1 MKKPAL
7 PRFAVL
13 VFIYSLTLVSLVMIQ
28 FVRRGNFTM
37 RAGNMVITGRYAPEE
52 DSESRSAD
60 GRRETSAFHRLQG
73 GAGVYFGG
81 LEFSLDGP
89 GEGLALL
96 DGSGGR
102 TPVLPEFLVLAG
114 DAATFTFPG
123 GTELAFT
130 TRYSG
135 GSLELRIS
143 AALGGETAAL
153 ELPYK
158 PLKSSRV
165 RNSGGGE
172 MVINSGGTDYTFGR
186 LTDGAEDR
194 LLSFKAD
201 GDSVSYRA
209 VPEKRAFNPE
219 DFVLAGAESRET
231 YAAAMSRW
239 RDQNF
244 SIWNRTVQTTADED
258 VIVACAAEAVRRGVY
273 RAAVSAVSSAFL
285 GGPRRTYESSVY
297 LGRMGEARISFTAAE
312 RDRISRISRLINEKS
327 SGFLGESHVFEFL
340 AVRGYLNFL
349 NDGVELIRSIDPSS
363 LSPELAPGIFEGFM
377 DMKQYRGREE
387 NPFERLADQACFVIS
402 EGIHSD
408 GGRVFVF
415 QGGAADVE
423 FNLRLGSGLLA
434 WAEDSGSPGWAGVGR
449 SLVLSVLSLTAED
462 GTLPASLSVSDGGII
477 SENPGPRL
485 AAAKLYR
492 IMRAG
497 DYYPRAAGIGAGVNG
512 IWTWTAASAVS
523 ASQENNILDISVGF
537 PAGETHYMMIRGV
550 RPFTKLQLY
559 NIDYRTDPQFER
571 YDSSGWVYLPE
582 DQLLVIKMK
591 HRAALEHIRIFY

>member
-7 PRFAVL
+7 PRCGVVVL
-13 VFIYSLTLVSLVMIQ
+13 VYSLSLVILVMVQ
-28 FVRRGNFTM
+28 FARQGNFTM
-37 RAGNMVITGRYAPEE
+37 RAGNMVITGRYAPE
-52 DSESRSAD
+52 DSESPDPAWRPDAP
-60 GRRETSAFHRLQG
+60 GFHRLQG

-102 TPVLPEFLVLAG
+102 VPVLPEFLVLTD
-114 DAATFTFPG
+114 DAAVFTLSG
-123 GTELAFT
+123 GTELSFT

-135 GSLELRIS
+135 GSPELRIS
-143 AALGGETAAL
+143 AALDGETSAL

-158 PLKSSRV
+158 PLKSSKV

-172 MVINSGGTDYTFGR
+172 MVISSGGTDYTFGR
-186 LTDGAEDR
+186 SIDGVEDR
-194 LLSFKAD
+194 RLSLKAG

-219 DFVLAGAESRET
+219 DFILAGAESRES
-231 YAAAMSRW
+231 YAGVLSRW

-244 SIWNRTVQTTADED
+244 SIWNRAVQTSADED
-258 VIVACAAEAVRRGVY
+258 VVIACAAEAVRRGVY

-285 GGPRRTYESSVY
+285 GGTGRTHESSVY
-297 LGRMGEARISFTAAE
+297 LGRMDRARVSFTAAE
-312 RDRISRISRLINEKS
+312 RDRISRISRLINERS
-327 SGFLGESHVFEFL
+327 LGFLDESHVFEFL

-349 NDGVELIRSIDPSS
+349 GGGAELIRSLDPSS
-363 LSPELAPGIFEGFM
+363 LAPELAPGIFEGFM

-402 EGIHSD
+402 GGMYSD
-408 GGRVFVF
+408 GSRVFVF

-423 FNLRLGSGLLA
+423 YNLRLGSSLLA
-434 WAEDSGSPGWAGVGR
+434 WAEDSDNRGWAGVGR
-449 SLVLSVLSLTAED
+449 SLVLSVLSLTGED
-462 GTLPASLSVSDGGII
+462 GTLPASLALSDDGII
-477 SENPGPRL
+477 SENPSPRL
-485 AAAKLYR
+485 TAARLYR

-512 IWTWTAASAVS
+512 IWAWTAASAVS

-582 DQLLVIKMK
+582 DQILVVKMK
-591 HRAALEHIRIFY
+591 HRAAAEHIRIFY